1 MRRRPD
7 APQKLESE
15 RKQHLSCNK
24 ALMQEERTS
33 HLTGPFCI
41 ITKVFTLDEKN
52 LFKMCRG
59 LRLMCVYIG
68 MQDELNIGRIP
79 TEKDWRMIDLLISG
93 DIEPNRRTEIMD
105 RVLADPALQT
115 VCRLMRN
122 SLASNTRPNE
132 PETVRGWREL
142 CVRMSAAESYSDIRL
157 MGDTVVKRNNDS
169 LIHSSKEPFIP
180 SDIRTGGRTFE
191 RISRGL
197 SRVALVGIL
206 ATVGVY
212 FYYSHEL
219 TSPPSNSGSYVH
231 EMTTLP
237 GQQASMRLNDGSFVV
252 LGPDSRMKL
261 AADFGNTS
269 RNIELTGEAR
279 FEIAPDPS
287 VSFVIKTPNSNIRVL
302 GTTLNVKDYSDTTI
316 VSVMDGKVMVTS
328 VHDNIPPIVL
338 SKGRVAWVT
347 RSGYSNVREEDVTV
361 HGDWYRHRFVFR
373 DSPLSHVLETIERHY
388 NVTFLTDES
397 VSLET
402 RITAEWE
409 NRSLETLLVSISKL
423 TNAEIDQDG
432 STIRVVAR

>member
-1 MRRRPD
+1 
-7 APQKLESE
+7 
-15 RKQHLSCNK
+15 
-24 ALMQEERTS
+24 
-33 HLTGPFCI
+33 
-41 ITKVFTLDEKN
+41 
-52 LFKMCRG
+52 
-59 LRLMCVYIG
+59 MCVYIG

-93 DIEPNRRTEIMD
+93 DIEPNRRTETMD
-105 RVLADPALQT
+105 RVLADPAMQT
-115 VCRLMRN
+115 ICRLMRT
-122 SLASNTRPNE
+122 SLASNTRPNRA
-132 PETVRGWREL
+132 ETARGWREL
-142 CVRMSAAESYSDIRL
+142 CVRMSAAESYSNIRL
-157 MGDTVVKRNNDS
+157 MGETAVRRDS
-169 LIHSSKEPFIP
+169 DPILNSNKKLLTPNGSS
-180 SDIRTGGRTFE
+180 STGGTFE

-197 SRVALVGIL
+197 SRMALVGIF
-206 ATVGVY
+206 AAVGVY
-212 FYYSHEL
+212 MYYSHEL

-347 RSGYSNVREEDVTV
+347 RSGYSNVREDDVSV
-361 HGDWYRHRFVFR
+361 YGDWYRHRFVFR

-409 NRSLETLLVSISKL
+409 NRSLETLLVSISQL
-423 TNAEIDQDG
+423 INAEIDQDG